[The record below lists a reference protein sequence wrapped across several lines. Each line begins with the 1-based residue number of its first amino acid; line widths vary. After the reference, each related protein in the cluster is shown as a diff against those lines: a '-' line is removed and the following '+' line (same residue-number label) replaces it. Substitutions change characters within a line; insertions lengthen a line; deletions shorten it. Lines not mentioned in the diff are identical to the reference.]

1 MKIPELFHHLEYFS
15 TEDYTLFEKFLK
27 SPYYNS
33 IKAYGNIFSAI
44 KNHKTY
50 IEKKK
55 YAVLKA
61 VIVKATGYS
70 EKTVSKS
77 LSHLSDLCVEFTNA
91 EAFRNEKLKGN
102 IIHGTYLLLKGNLGL
117 LNKRVSILEEMLKD
131 QNYYV
136 QEVFLD
142 LYDFNKLKYNIL
154 SFSEENFDPLSKLAK
169 QKEHTI
175 ESSKNLTVFTLASLT
190 INLIN
195 YTIQCDGDDKEQSKY
210 TFNLEKMY
218 GIMQKPE
225 YKTYNNFQRTT
236 ITLFYKI
243 YRLFS
248 DIRNDSLYKDYKKYF
263 HKVKGMYSDEFKIT
277 NINLQMSYSA
287 MRSRVLDKD
296 KYYNNESFNLL
307 YEYLDGNYYKTDK
320 VEFLHPTLY
329 RNYVLNCV
337 YRKEKEMLKKLIDKQ
352 TNKLNPSDRI
362 NMKNFAMGFYCLLN
376 KQFDQALN
384 HVNRLNTPKFFY
396 KIDIQTLKIKLF
408 YEKNDLVEMK
418 NIIQNF
424 KEYLLENKSAVKHEE
439 TKYFAMLKN
448 LELLIL
454 ERNKYEKRNNI
465 SGIEFLRKKIERE
478 PGFIIRSWVM
488 EKIDEFINEHYKRN
502 KT

>member
-15 TEDYTLFEKFLK
+15 SEDYTQFEKFLK

-33 IKAYGNIFSAI
+33 IKAYGNIFTIIKDHKKYVEEKKYSELKSAI
-44 KNHKTY
+44 
-50 IEKKK
+50 
-55 YAVLKA
+55 
-61 VIVKATGYS
+61 VKETGYS

-77 LSHLSDLCVEFTNA
+77 LSHLSDLCVEFTKA

-102 IIHGTYLLLKGNLGL
+102 IIHGTYLLLKGNMGL
-117 LNKRVSILEEMLKD
+117 LNKRVGILEDMLKD
-131 QNYYV
+131 QNHYN

-142 LYDFNKLKYNIL
+142 LYDFNKLKYNVFH
-154 SFSEENFDPLSKLAK
+154 FSEESFDPISKLENK
-169 QKEHTI
+169 KRYTI
-175 ESSKNLTVFTLASLT
+175 ESSSNLIVFTLASLT

-195 YTIQCDGDDKEQSKY
+195 YVLQCDGDDKEQSKY

-218 GIMQKPE
+218 GIMQTPE
-225 YKTYNNFQRTT
+225 YKSYNSFQKTT

-243 YRLFS
+243 YKLFS
-248 DIRNDSLYKDYKKYF
+248 DIRNDGLYIDYKKYF
-263 HKVKGMYSDEFKIT
+263 NKVKGMYSDEFKIT
-277 NINLQMSYSA
+277 NINLQMTYSA
-287 MRSRVLDKD
+287 MRSRVLDKE
-296 KYYNNESFNLL
+296 KLFFNESFNLL

-329 RNYVLNCV
+329 RNYVINCV
-337 YRKEKEMLKKLIDKQ
+337 HRKEKEMLKRLIDKQ
-352 TNKLNPSDRI
+352 TDKLNPSDRI

-376 KQFDQALN
+376 KQFDHALR
-384 HVNRLNTPKFFY
+384 HINRLDIQRFFY

-418 NIIQNF
+418 NIIHNF

-439 TKYFAMLKN
+439 AKYFAMLKN

-454 ERNKYEKRNNI
+454 ERNKYEKRSNI

-478 PGFIIRSWVM
+478 PGFNIRSWVM
-488 EKIDEFINEHYKRN
+488 EKIDEFIKDHYKRN